1 METLFCMC
9 IQIKLFTGGRP
20 CGSST
25 RDPFWPFWAAG
36 DRKRVAI
43 DHDGFVFFFYA
54 GVGFFHAGV

>member
-1 METLFCMC
+1 MYSD
-9 IQIKLFTGGRP
+9 KLFTG
-20 CGSST
+20 GSST

-43 DHDGFVFFFYA
+43 DHDGFVFFYA